1 MSDPSATEP
10 PAAPPADAASP
21 AEPLA
26 KTENEPVSTAAP
38 APDAEGGVSL
48 ERSPAE
54 RTSHSIAPSIEELAR
69 RHRDRVAGTVIVVAG
84 FVASLGISLWAK
96 HASRPEVSEPP
107 GPPTTEGLVNFPAHV
122 DPVTTLPVARKLTR
136 RPLLRAIL
144 AEGVKSDGTVD
155 LSEGPG
161 RVRYTFQSPQ
171 GHGAQPLREPGTL
184 PRQLYC
190 GKQAVLLRK
199 EGLVLDRDKP
209 DSACVSRHLE
219 PLPDPQCSLKRVWA
233 EALQEGAP
241 GDRLARIE
249 YFRSRSG
256 PAYRFEIAGTSHRF
270 TLHGDC
276 ERRLNGA
283 DAANIAP

>member
-1 MSDPSATEP
+1 MSDPRATEP
-10 PAAPPADAASP
+10 PAAPPADAAGP

-26 KTENEPVSTAAP
+26 NTESAPVSTAPP
-38 APDAEGGVSL
+38 APDLDSSMAL
-48 ERSPAE
+48 ERAPAE
-54 RTSHSIAPSIEELAR
+54 RTSPSLIPSAQDLAR
-69 RHRDRVAGTVIVVAG
+69 RRDRVAGTVVVVAG

-96 HASRPEVSEPP
+96 HASRPELSEPP
-107 GPPTTEGLVNFPAHV
+107 GPPTTEGVANFPDRV
-122 DPVTTLPVARKLTR
+122 DPVATLPAARGLTR
-136 RPLLRAIL
+136 RPMLRGVI

-171 GHGAQPLREPGTL
+171 GHGPQPLREPGTL

-199 EGLVLDRDKP
+199 EGLVAERDKP
-209 DSACVSRHLE
+209 DAGCVSRHVE
-219 PLPDPQCSLKRVWA
+219 PLPDPQCSFTQIWAVALK
-233 EALQEGAP
+233 EGAP
-241 GDRLARIE
+241 SDRFARIE

-256 PAYRFEIAGTSHRF
+256 PAYRFEMAGTKHRF

-283 DAANIAP
+283 DSANIAP